1 MVGSK
6 RNTAAIPIGLSGEQR
21 RAASPSCLLAHLFQE
36 SKNTSMEERDVGAD
50 VPHEKEVKDNPE
62 PQQVEGSVEDRIR
75 EQADLLEPQFL
86 RFG

>member
-1 MVGSK
+1 
-6 RNTAAIPIGLSGEQR
+6 
-21 RAASPSCLLAHLFQE
+21 
-36 SKNTSMEERDVGAD
+36 MEERDVGAD